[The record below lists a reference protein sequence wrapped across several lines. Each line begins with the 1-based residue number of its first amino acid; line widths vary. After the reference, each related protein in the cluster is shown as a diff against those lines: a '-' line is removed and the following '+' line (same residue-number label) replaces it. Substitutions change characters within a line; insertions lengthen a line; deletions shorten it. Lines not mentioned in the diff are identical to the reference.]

1 MKPSMHSVRRS
12 CQCLAA
18 VVALQAPLAQAEL
31 IGPEAVMAMQAP
43 AQEQL
48 DRVKVQQF
56 LDSAALKDRLR
67 AMGVDGINA
76 SQRVDAMT
84 EQEVHALAQ
93 RIDSLPA
100 GGAFSDRDIILVL
113 LIALLIVV
121 VL

>member
-1 MKPSMHSVRRS
+1 MKPLSPFVRRS

-18 VVALQAPLAQAEL
+18 VLALQLPLAQAEL
-31 IGPEAVMAMQAP
+31 IGPEAVLAMQSP
-43 AQEQL
+43 SQEQL
-48 DRVKVQQF
+48 DRAKVQQF
-56 LDSAALKDRLR
+56 IESADLKDRLR
-67 AMGVDGINA
+67 AMGVDGIAA

-121 VL
+121 AL

>member
-1 MKPSMHSVRRS
+1 MKPSMHSVRRW
-12 CQCLAA
+12 CHCLAA

-31 IGPEAVMAMQAP
+31 IGPEAVLAMQSP
-43 AQEQL
+43 VQEQL
-48 DRVKVQQF
+48 DRAKVQQF
-56 LDSAALKDRLR
+56 LESAALKDRLR

-76 SQRVDAMT
+76 SQRIDAMT

>member
-1 MKPSMHSVRRS
+1 MKPLLPSVRRS

-18 VVALQAPLAQAEL
+18 VLALQLPLAQAEL
-31 IGPEAVMAMQAP
+31 LGPEAVLALQP
-43 AQEQL
+43 QSQEQA
-48 DRVKVQQF
+48 DRAKVQQF
-56 LDSAALKDRLR
+56 LESADLKDRLR

-84 EQEVHALAQ
+84 QQEVHALAQ

-121 VL
+121 AL